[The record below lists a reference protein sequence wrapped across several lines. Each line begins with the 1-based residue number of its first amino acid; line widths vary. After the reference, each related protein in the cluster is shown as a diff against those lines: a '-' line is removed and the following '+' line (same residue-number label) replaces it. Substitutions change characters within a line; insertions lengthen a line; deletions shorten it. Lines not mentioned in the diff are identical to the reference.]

1 MYWPTGPLHQLPMTN
16 PNNPTDPLAAAR
28 PTRCPPVTTSGKVL
42 TKQIKAFDR
51 TTLVLSFTTGDAN
64 ALRALVQSMH
74 LKAGKKPTLSVLARR
89 ALRFYLDRLPGM
101 WATELEALNGMTT
114 RAPKPALR
122 SKRPA

>member
-1 MYWPTGPLHQLPMTN
+1 MYLPTGPLHQPPMTN
-16 PNNPTDPLAAAR
+16 PTNTTDPFAAAR
-28 PTRCPPVTTSGKVL
+28 PIRCPPITTSGKVL

-51 TTLVLSFTTGDAN
+51 TTLVLSYTTDDAN

-101 WATELEALNGMTT
+101 WATEIEALNKMTT
-114 RAPKPALR
+114 REPKPAPR
-122 SKRPA
+122 SKKSP